1 MKHRFFTFLLIAFAA
16 LSACKKNDQNQPDIK
31 QYDDQQI
38 QNYMTANGLTG
49 FTKDT
54 TTLSDGNSGIYYK
67 IIGQGKGDTLK
78 YSDQVSIVYTIRS
91 MDGKFVI
98 GDTIAN
104 RRYDFLGHL
113 TNPAAI
119 SGFALPSGLQLAIHN
134 ILKYKGSNMRVL
146 IPSRL
151 AYGTRGYGSG
161 SITNTN
167 TRIAGNQSL
176 DIYVNVIKDQNA
188 YDDMVIRNYLTANNV
203 ISGYTKDPLG
213 YYYKV
218 ITPGTGTVGEIGD
231 YSNVSLTYAGSFLN
245 GVYFDN
251 TNSTTAITYQGIFGT
266 VTGFKDALKKHA
278 ATGTSLSVYIPSA
291 LGYGVSGYNT
301 IPPNSILHFEMQI
314 TQVTQP

>member
-16 LSACKKNDQNQPDIK
+16 LTACKKNDQNELDIK

-38 QNYMTANGLTG
+38 QSYMTANSLTG

-91 MDGKFVI
+91 MDGKFAV

-104 RRYDFLGHL
+104 RRYDFLGPL

-119 SGFALPSGLQLAIHN
+119 TGFALPSGLQLAIHN
-134 ILKYKGSNMRVL
+134 ILKYKGSSMRVL

-188 YDDMVIRNYLTANNV
+188 YDDLVIRNYLTANNV
-203 ISGYTKDPLG
+203 INGYTKDPLG

-231 YSNVSLTYAGSFLN
+231 YSNVSMTYAGSFLN

-251 TNSTTAITYQGIFGT
+251 GSITTAATFQGIFGA
-266 VTGFKDALKKHA
+266 VTGFKDPLKKYA
-278 ATGTSLSVYIPSA
+278 ATGTSLSVYIPSS

-301 IPPNSILHFEMQI
+301 IPPNSILHFEMQV